1 MLHIF
6 NYSVKKLSNL
16 EWSFLIIDSS
26 WKNKTSIISTRTFR
40 MVINLSKNCLQTQ
53 SFFIVWNKK
62 QMIFL
67 VVKTGCRERKLL
79 NFKRSSKT
87 FTDDTIPI
95 SIPSLSIPPFYTN
108 WLAPTGNFGLQWI
121 CWVHL
126 FIETILLHCCLPSN
140 YVTSLLAYCRG

>member
-87 FTDDTIPI
+87 FTEDTKPI
-95 SIPSLSIPPFYTN
+95 SMSSVSIQPFYTN